1 MRKWRAGRAACCDA
15 HQIEPPEVNAL
26 VAGHVVDALFRAAR
40 LVVELDATV
49 ADLRGELRNWYAAI
63 RVTHPDEIGGVS

>member
-1 MRKWRAGRAACCDA
+1 
-15 HQIEPPEVNAL
+15 VNAL

-49 ADLRGELRNWYAAI
+49 ANLRGELRNWYAAI